1 MGVTKTSL
9 SPVRLS
15 RGDLTNA
22 GGPHPP
28 GDRSRSTQRRVLC
41 RGEAIVRGNSC
52 PLESASPSATAT
64 AMATARSLKRHRQS
78 AQSDGARREREGR
91 GREGKGGLQQQGS
104 LARSRS
110 PIPSPPSFRSITLH
124 RSFVIP
130 TLHLF
135 HYSRQRRCRPA
146 CLPAGFQLPAQGRG
160 RASERA
166 T

>member
-64 AMATARSLKRHRQS
+64 ATARSLKRHRQS

-91 GREGKGGLQQQGS
+91 GREGKGREGMPS
-104 LARSRS
+104 TRLARS
-110 PIPSPPSFRSITLH
+110 PIPSRSIPLH